1 MSKLTRAKLELATEK
16 DVLAITRK
24 DSRLV
29 STNPDKYVQA
39 NLLGY
44 YVLLNTWLLA
54 IRQYSQNGWIHLL
67 DRCSRVGLF
76 AVIKNCADAAD
87 ELINGLPIS
96 DSLLAAIAG
105 DVMTVLG
112 RRVFTPENPDKEIGK
127 DYEATMLFLLRYP
140 KRFSPM
146 ENDII
151 RANTIRD
158 FLNTENRS
166 KLQMRRGVSQ
176 YWLNKVKAEMSH
188 IIDWDAFMDEVAN
201 VNPCD
206 IEFTPGV
213 CFDSKASLGSKLV
226 VIAHEEPRYFCNPFG
241 FPYAGVYEQGIFPN
255 TYWCGEL
262 QRPVKVAAVPKS
274 YKASRIIAMETVV
287 NQGYAKAVSNI
298 LDKYMPYAT
307 PIHNQT
313 VNSTL
318 AQIGSIL
325 GTYAT
330 IDLSHASD
338 TITKDF
344 LFDILPVR
352 ARAILHF
359 LGNFTVIDDKWRL
372 MHQAST
378 AGNALTFQL
387 ESLVFLACAR
397 ACTHVYELY
406 SGEHLLRRD
415 RESGYS
421 IPSVYGDDIIIHSQ
435 VGETL
440 LDGFKALGFIVNE
453 SKSYISGPFRESCGG
468 EFLRG
473 TDVSSYYFPR
483 FPIVGTL
490 QNKVNIMPKYR
501 RDSFTGELAD
511 SLTSLVSLQH
521 RLYYACYEASLLI
534 GELVREAY
542 PKMTTSSPGSNLEDV
557 WSYDDTWVTRYAPGA
572 GNGVPVSNPD
582 WGVRTAKFLPH
593 VEWSLQKSPSDFE
606 LRLFELYK
614 YQSFLRHGPR
624 YEDPLMKLLGVS
636 SPPITVE
643 EAFGNPKI
651 KWSFREVD
659 YK

>member
-1 MSKLTRAKLELATEK
+1 MSKLTRAKLELATER
-16 DVLAITRK
+16 DVLSITRK
-24 DSRLV
+24 DSQLV

-76 AVIKNCADAAD
+76 ATIKSCSEAAD
-87 ELINGLPIS
+87 ELLHNLPIS
-96 DSLLAAIAG
+96 DSLMAAIAR
-105 DVMTVLG
+105 DVYTILG
-112 RRVFTPENPDKEIGK
+112 RRVFTPEDPDKEIGK
-127 DYEATMLFLLRYP
+127 DYEATVLFLFRFP
-140 KRFSPM
+140 KRFSPL

-151 RANTIRD
+151 QENTIKD

-166 KLQMRRGVSQ
+166 KLLMRRGVSQ

-188 IIDWDAFMDEVAN
+188 IIDWDNFIDEVEKIQ
-201 VNPCD
+201 PTD
-206 IEFTPGV
+206 IEFTSGV

-226 VIAHEEPRYFCNPFG
+226 VIAREEPRYFCSPFG
-241 FPYAGVYEQGIFPN
+241 FPYAGVYEHGIFPN
-255 TYWCGEL
+255 AYWCGER

-274 YKASRIIAMETVV
+274 YKSSRIIAMETVV
-287 NQGYAKAVSNI
+287 NQGYAKAVSKI
-298 LDKYMPYAT
+298 LDRYMPDAT
-307 PIHNQT
+307 PIHDQS
-313 VNSTL
+313 VNATL
-318 AQIGSIL
+318 AQVGSVL
-325 GTYAT
+325 GDYAT

-344 LFDILPVR
+344 IYDILPEK
-352 ARAILHF
+352 ARILLQF
-359 LGNFTVIDDKWRL
+359 LGNFTVIGDKWRL
-372 MHQAST
+372 MQQAST

-387 ESLVFLACAR
+387 ESLVFLACSR

-406 SGEHLLRRD
+406 AGERLPDRD
-415 RESGYS
+415 KEYGYA
-421 IPSVYGDDIIIHSQ
+421 IPSVYGDDIIVHSK

-453 SKSYISGPFRESCGG
+453 SKSYIEGPFRESCGG
-468 EFLRG
+468 EYLRG

-490 QNKVNIMPKYR
+490 QNKITITPKYR
-501 RDSFTGELAD
+501 RDSFTGDLAD

-534 GELVREAY
+534 SELVKEAY
-542 PKMTTSSPGSNLEDV
+542 PRMTTSSPGSNLEDL
-557 WSYDDTWVTRYAPGA
+557 WSYDDTYVFRYAPGA
-572 GNGVPVSNPD
+572 GAGAPVSNPD

-593 VEWSLQKSPSDFE
+593 VEWRLQTSLSESE

-614 YQSFLRHGPR
+614 YQAFLRHGPR
-624 YEDPLMKLLGVS
+624 YEDPLMELLGIS
-636 SPPITVE
+636 SPPITEE

-651 KWSFREVD
+651 KWGYREVD